1 MDVWQVPIIIPNLHI
16 LTELYQYVEEFALV
30 GNRKQFNKKLWA
42 EYAIG
47 NSNSNQNLVRVLA
60 SEQRVIIPN
69 ESQT

>member
-30 GNRKQFNKKLWA
+30 GNQKQFNKKLWA

-47 NSNSNQNLVRVLA
+47 NSNSNQNLVRVRA